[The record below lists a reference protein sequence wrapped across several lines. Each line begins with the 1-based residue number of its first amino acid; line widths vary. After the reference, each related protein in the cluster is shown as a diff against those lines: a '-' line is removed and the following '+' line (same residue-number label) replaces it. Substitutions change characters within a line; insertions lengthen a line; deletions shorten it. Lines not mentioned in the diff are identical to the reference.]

1 MTLAFTHIG
10 LISKNKPNAQLAET
24 CQALLAYLDTL
35 PVKLALDKATS
46 GPFCRTDLAEYD
58 KNTLCQQSDL
68 IIVVG
73 GDGSL
78 LQASRT
84 AASYGKPV
92 VGINRGRLGFLAD
105 IKPSEIETKLN
116 AILHGD
122 YFQEERFLLEAQTS
136 SQNKPAPAL
145 NDIVLAST
153 DNAHM
158 MEFSVYINNCF
169 MCSERADGMIIAS
182 PTGSTAYALS
192 GGGPIV
198 HPTLD
203 ALVLVPMFS
212 HTLTSRPIVVP
223 GNSQITLV
231 LGEQVEIPAKL
242 SLDGQVRTEL
252 NQGERV
258 TINKKAETLTLLH
271 PNDYNYYDNVRSK
284 LHWGK
289 QIEQED

>member
-1 MTLAFTHIG
+1 MTLAFSHIG
-10 LISKNKPNAQLAET
+10 LISKNKPSAQLAET
-24 CQALLAYLDTL
+24 CQALLSYLEAL
-35 PVKLALDKATS
+35 PVKLLLDQATAL
-46 GPFCRTDLAEYD
+46 PFGNTDLATTD
-58 KNTLCQQSDL
+58 KETLCQQSDL

-78 LQASRT
+78 LQASRC

-105 IKPSEIETKLN
+105 IKPSEIETKLY
-116 AILHGD
+116 AILQGD
-122 YFQEERFLLEAQTS
+122 YFQEERFLLEARTS
-136 SQNKPAPAL
+136 TQSQAAPAL

-158 MEFSVYINNCF
+158 MEFSVYINDCF

-223 GNSQITLV
+223 GNSKISLV
-231 LGEQVEIPAKL
+231 LGEHLEMPAKL
-242 SLDGQVRTEL
+242 SLDGQVITQL
-252 NQGERV
+252 KQGEHV

-271 PNDYNYYDNVRSK
+271 PTDYNYYDNVRSK

-289 QIEQED
+289 KIEQD

>member
-1 MTLAFTHIG
+1 MSLAFTHIG
-10 LISKNKPNAQLAET
+10 LISKNQPSAQLSET
-24 CQALLAYLDTL
+24 CKALLAYLETL
-35 PVKLALDKATS
+35 PLTLLIDQETAQS
-46 GPFCRTDLAEYD
+46 FNRNDLTTLNRE
-58 KNTLCQQSDL
+58 TLCQQADL
-68 IIVVG
+68 VIVVG

-78 LQASRT
+78 LQASRI
-84 AASYGKPV
+84 AACYETPV

-105 IKPSEIETKLN
+105 IKPSELETKLN
-116 AILHGD
+116 DILHGN
-122 YFQEERFLLEAQTS
+122 YLKEERFLLEAQAPE
-136 SQNKPAPAL
+136 KLPAQPAL

-158 MEFSVYINNCF
+158 MEFSIYINDCF
-169 MCSERADGMIIAS
+169 MCSERADGLIITS

-223 GNSQITLV
+223 GGSTITLV
-231 LGEQVEIPAKL
+231 IGEQVEIPAKL
-242 SLDGQVRTEL
+242 SLDGQVACQL
-252 NQGERV
+252 SCGDKV
-258 TINKKAETLTLLH
+258 SISKKSTPLSLLH
-271 PNDYNYYDNVRSK
+271 PTDYNYYDNVRSK

-289 QIEQED
+289 KINRED